1 MMAVVVVVVLMLM
14 MVMLAAARRENAMQI
29 ILPHAV
35 FYCAKSSYPLCVKI
49 QLVSHRIKS
58 AATAFHTVQH

>member
-1 MMAVVVVVVLMLM
+1 MMAAVVVVLMLM

-35 FYCAKSSYPLCVKI
+35 FYCAKSSYPLCIKI
-49 QLVSHRIKS
+49 QLVSHRITS
-58 AATAFHTVQH
+58 AATTFHALQH